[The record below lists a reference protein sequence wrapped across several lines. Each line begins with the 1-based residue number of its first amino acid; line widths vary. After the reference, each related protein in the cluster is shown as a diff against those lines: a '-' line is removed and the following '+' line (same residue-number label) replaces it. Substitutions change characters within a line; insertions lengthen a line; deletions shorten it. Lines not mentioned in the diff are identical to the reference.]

1 MTSRR
6 DIQIRA
12 HHAPEG
18 VLQGRQEAPA
28 VVAML
33 LRAPQADA
41 TTLAEVAPH
50 KAGVD
55 RDARR
60 VGLVCCGILW
70 WLLAGLGCKCL
81 PNTAARIEQ
90 RDVQVFAMDHVVCV
104 DHFTDLL
111 DGRQLWKDPGKILRV
126 AHPLDEKRT
135 PLPVLVEE
143 AVDGDRP
150 KQPLQDGFCPSFR
163 AKLPGMRSGWN
174 LWHFQVMQAPR
185 VAATA
190 VGIVRIWEETRA
202 ALAVGRLLT
211 FISLGSVSCKIIIF
225 CIVVILIKRI
235 VWVGISVCVRG
246 RILKKTRGCCVMRQ
260 MLIDS
265 CQHSCRHLRHLFLFV
280 GGLQEWPQ
288 QLYDGVGSQRRF
300 CVLDLDWGGHAP
312 RRFFPL
318 QSRLLAALANHLGAT
333 TRLQPLFQKSPSPAG
348 GHSKTEKV
356 GTFLEGR
363 STSSRGRF
371 SGAAP
376 CFAAASFCL
385 FLSFCFCFRFAA
397 RLWPLACMVCSPP
410 NLIAKPSDQG
420 QQEAPLF
427 LPRALSRSGAHK
439 AAGSARD

>member
-225 CIVVILIKRI
+225 CIILINRI
-235 VWVGISVCVRG
+235 VWVGVSVCVRG
-246 RILKKTRGCCVMRQ
+246 RI
-260 MLIDS
+260 
-265 CQHSCRHLRHLFLFV
+265 LFLFV

-318 QSRLLAALANHLGAT
+318 QSRLLAALANHLSSLWCSSRFFRSPRVLFPWT
-333 TRLQPLFQKSPSPAG
+333 LQRRCALLRSCVFLP
-348 GHSKTEKV
+348 
-356 GTFLEGR
+356 FLELLLLLPLR
-363 STSSRGRF
+363 S
-371 SGAAP
+371 AA
-376 CFAAASFCL
+376 
-385 FLSFCFCFRFAA
+385 
-397 RLWPLACMVCSPP
+397 LATGLHGP
-410 NLIAKPSDQG
+410 Q
-420 QQEAPLF
+420 
-427 LPRALSRSGAHK
+427 RSQPY
-439 AAGSARD
+439 R